1 MRLIRTKA
9 SVPSGGGRFF
19 YGPWQRRPR
28 DGESDDEEQG
38 NEHHL
43 CLLWSGL
50 RHPAEPGG

>member
-50 RHPAEPGG
+50 RHPA